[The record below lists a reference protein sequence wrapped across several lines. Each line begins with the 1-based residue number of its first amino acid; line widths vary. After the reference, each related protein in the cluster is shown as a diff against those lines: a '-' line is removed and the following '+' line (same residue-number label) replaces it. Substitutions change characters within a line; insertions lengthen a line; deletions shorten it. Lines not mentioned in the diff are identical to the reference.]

1 MRKILELQV
10 CVAYALFRS
19 RPVLPADISIGR
31 THPVSCTANRSADGT
46 ATCCRSGEGRGGVE
60 GGASHVQVV
69 GSGTHAEPFRPH
81 GPLPF
86 PSTTIG
92 CASRPFHARSDPR
105 MNKSLL
111 LFGSRLGHCQPSPS
125 TVVAVFAIR
134 FDPNR
139 GTVPRFVPPSVLC
152 LVPLDQPRRIRDRI
166 PSTRRGLGTIVLRP
180 RRHMIFIPPSE
191 FHGPSR
197 SSEGKST
204 DPLRVRKDRST
215 RFVLW
220 SFCVHFLPP
229 SDDGARERR

>member
-1 MRKILELQV
+1 MLCFAPDLCFQ
-10 CVAYALFRS
+10 LTFRS
-19 RPVLPADISIGR
+19 GR
-31 THPVSCTANRSADGT
+31 THPVPCTANRSADGT

-60 GGASHVQVV
+60 GGASHVQVI

-105 MNKSLL
+105 MNKSPLL
-111 LFGSRLGHCQPSPS
+111 LGSRLGHRQPSPN

-139 GTVPRFVPPSVLC
+139 STVPRFVPPFGSL
-152 LVPLDQPRRIRDRI
+152 LGPLDQPRRIRDRI
-166 PSTRRGLGTIVLRP
+166 PSTRRGFGTILPRP
-180 RRHMIFIPPSE
+180 RRYMIFIPPSE

-197 SSEGKST
+197 ILLERTT

-220 SFCVHFLPP
+220 SFCDHFLLR
-229 SDDGARERR
+229 SDDGARKRR